1 MPEQPEKAQIMAVLQ
16 QHAAEWR
23 GDEIVGRVRWIC
35 ACREL
40 RTDDFD
46 EYRAH
51 VADLIIEHVFRPGV
65 EGTS

>member
-1 MPEQPEKAQIMAVLQ
+1 MTVYDDHSLSCPGCSRGLEPEDL
-16 QHAAEWR
+16 
-23 GDEIVGRVRWIC
+23 C